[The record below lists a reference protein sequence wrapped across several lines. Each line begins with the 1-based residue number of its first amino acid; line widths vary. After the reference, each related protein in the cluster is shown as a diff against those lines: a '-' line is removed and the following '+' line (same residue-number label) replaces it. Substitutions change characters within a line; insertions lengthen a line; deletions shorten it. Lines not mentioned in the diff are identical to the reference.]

1 MNVQLVLALFVK
13 MFNFIALVRGLFIL
27 REKVMEISEL
37 VENDDGSCDIRLSL
51 NAKEAEA
58 LINVGFNKL
67 LLDLIEKQELS
78 KAVPALLREKENG

>member
-1 MNVQLVLALFVK
+1 
-13 MFNFIALVRGLFIL
+13 
-27 REKVMEISEL
+27 MEISDL

-67 LLDLIEKQELS
+67 LLDLIEKQA
-78 KAVPALLREKENG
+78 KVPALLREKENG

>member
-1 MNVQLVLALFVK
+1 MNVQLVLVLFVNQAV
-13 MFNFIALVRGLFIL
+13 FNFIALVRGLFIL
-27 REKVMEISEL
+27 REKVMEVSDL

-67 LLDLIEKQELS
+67 LLDLIEKQT
-78 KAVPALLREKENG
+78 KVPALLREKENG

>member
-67 LLDLIEKQELS
+67 LLDLIEKQA
-78 KAVPALLREKENG
+78 KVPALLREKENG

>member
-1 MNVQLVLALFVK
+1 
-13 MFNFIALVRGLFIL
+13 
-27 REKVMEISEL
+27 MEVSDL

-67 LLDLIEKQELS
+67 LLDLIEKQT
-78 KAVPALLREKENG
+78 KVPALLREKENG

>member
-1 MNVQLVLALFVK
+1 
-13 MFNFIALVRGLFIL
+13 
-27 REKVMEISEL
+27 MEISDL

-67 LLDLIEKQELS
+67 LLDLIEKQEAVNTANS
-78 KAVPALLREKENG
+78 KIPALLREK

>member
-1 MNVQLVLALFVK
+1 
-13 MFNFIALVRGLFIL
+13 
-27 REKVMEISEL
+27 MEVSDL

-67 LLDLIEKQELS
+67 LLDLIEKQA
-78 KAVPALLREKENG
+78 KVPALLREKENG

>member
-1 MNVQLVLALFVK
+1 MD
-13 MFNFIALVRGLFIL
+13 
-27 REKVMEISEL
+27 ISDL

-67 LLDLIEKQELS
+67 LLDLIEKQT
-78 KAVPALLREKENG
+78 KIPALLREKENG

>member
-1 MNVQLVLALFVK
+1 VAKNVQLVRVQLVK
-13 MFNFIALVRGLFIL
+13 
-27 REKVMEISEL
+27 EKFMEVTDLI
-37 VENDDGSCDIRLSL
+37 ENEDGSCDCRLSL
-51 NAKEAEA
+51 TAKEAEA

>member
-78 KAVPALLREKENG
+78 KVPALLREKENG

>member
-1 MNVQLVLALFVK
+1 MNVQLVRVQFVK
-13 MFNFIALVRGLFIL
+13 EN
-27 REKVMEISEL
+27 VMEVSDL

-67 LLDLIEKQELS
+67 LLDLIEKQA
-78 KAVPALLREKENG
+78 KVPALLREKENG

>member
-1 MNVQLVLALFVK
+1 MIVQLVRVQFVK
-13 MFNFIALVRGLFIL
+13 ENI
-27 REKVMEISEL
+27 MEVSDL

-51 NAKEAEA
+51 TAKEAEA

-78 KAVPALLREKENG
+78 KIPALLREKENG